1 MTCVS
6 GAGWGQQVWHHL
18 SRNHKNWKWRSC
30 KRQSAEEG
38 RERGAAEDTR
48 RRSKEEERRRRRNE
62 PTEWEWNVCEES
74 EGVQCLH
81 GFKTPLSLGTRWIQT
96 APRWNFT
103 GLILEPWRRRTS
115 RRVLFFSRILNWIAS
130 LNDSCREI
138 PWTHTPVLEVWWE
151 PVSEVCVRLH
161 VSLQTEEFHELCCT
175 SVCYSECCR
184 DSSLSP
190 TNTPTTSSMTAHVM
204 FQPCPLHGYKHTECQ
219 SASSQLTSSGE
230 VQLGESLHA
239 RSSSASLSADRD
251 ACLFSL
257 GEFHLELLQPSR
269 SDNPTALNS
278 ARCWKCY
285 GDVTAATLSLWRQD
299 FMENR
304 LWRFFRPE
312 TER

>member
-18 SRNHKNWKWRSC
+18 SRNHKKWKWRSC

-38 RERGAAEDTR
+38 REGGAAEDTR

-115 RRVLFFSRILNWIAS
+115 RRVFFFSRILNWIAS

-175 SVCYSECCR
+175 SVCYSECFR

-190 TNTPTTSSMTAHVM
+190 TNTPTTSSMTAR
-204 FQPCPLHGYKHTECQ
+204 QTLHTERVAAWSRCMLMNQRSAACFSRVLFMDTNIQ
-219 SASSQLTSSGE
+219 SVSQPHHSWRPLVKFSW
-230 VQLGESLHA
+230 ESLCMH
-239 RSSSASLSADRD
+239 DRPQRV
-251 ACLFSL
+251 C
-257 GEFHLELLQPSR
+257 QPIGTRVYFLWVSF
-269 SDNPTALNS
+269 
-278 ARCWKCY
+278 
-285 GDVTAATLSLWRQD
+285 TLSCCSLRVQIIP
-299 FMENR
+299 R
-304 LWRFFRPE
+304 H
-312 TER
+312 

>member
-1 MTCVS
+1 MRACEWGVCSPPCFSADGGVSWTLLHFCLLFRVFQRFLFVSHQHTNNQQHDSTSDVTHRTCCCVES
-6 GAGWGQQVWHHL
+6 VHV
-18 SRNHKNWKWRSC
+18 N
-30 KRQSAEEG
+30 
-38 RERGAAEDTR
+38 
-48 RRSKEEERRRRRNE
+48 
-62 PTEWEWNVCEES
+62 ES
-74 EGVQCLH
+74 EIC
-81 GFKTPLSLGTRWIQT
+81 S
-96 APRWNFT
+96 
-103 GLILEPWRRRTS
+103 
-115 RRVLFFSRILNWIAS
+115 
-130 LNDSCREI
+130 
-138 PWTHTPVLEVWWE
+138 
-151 PVSEVCVRLH
+151 
-161 VSLQTEEFHELCCT
+161 
-175 SVCYSECCR
+175 
-184 DSSLSP
+184 
-190 TNTPTTSSMTAHVM
+190 M

-251 ACLFSL
+251 ACSFSL

>member
-18 SRNHKNWKWRSC
+18 SCNHKKWKWRSC

-115 RRVLFFSRILNWIAS
+115 RRVFFFSRILNWIAS

-175 SVCYSECCR
+175 SVCYSECFR

-190 TNTPTTSSMTAHVM
+190 TNTPTTSSMTAR
-204 FQPCPLHGYKHTECQ
+204 QTLHTERVAAWSRCMLMNQ
-219 SASSQLTSSGE
+219 RSAACFSRVLFMDTNMFRVS
-230 VQLGESLHA
+230 VSLITA
-239 RSSSASLSADRD
+239 DVLWWSSAGRVFACTIVLSE
-251 ACLFSL
+251 SV
-257 GEFHLELLQPSR
+257 SR
-269 SDNPTALNS
+269 SGRVFIFSGWVSP
-278 ARCWKCY
+278 W
-285 GDVTAATLSLWRQD
+285 AAAA
-299 FMENR
+299 FA
-304 LWRFFRPE
+304 FR
-312 TER
+312 